1 MIKSREMLKNFII
14 EKLNIEEGEELEKL
28 TDEMMRILSR
38 DKETLTIKSSVIKK
52 EQIERGEV
60 EVKPVKWKKLD

>member
-14 EKLNIEEGEELEKL
+14 EKLNIEEGEELERL

>member
-14 EKLNIEEGEELEKL
+14 EKLNIEEGEELERL
-28 TDEMMRILSR
+28 ADEMMRILSK
-38 DKETLTIKSSVIKK
+38 DKKTLTIKSSVIKK